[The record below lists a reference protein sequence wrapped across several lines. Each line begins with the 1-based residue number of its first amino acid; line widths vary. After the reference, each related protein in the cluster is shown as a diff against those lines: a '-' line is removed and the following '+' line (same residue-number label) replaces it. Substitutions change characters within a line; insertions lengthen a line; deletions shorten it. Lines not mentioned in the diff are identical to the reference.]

1 MRMTV
6 EECQK
11 SICGLMKR
19 HEALKVKDLNSLSG
33 CQMVQRAHGGAV
45 AIHSE
50 SDEPPY
56 TIREREMREEKQQ
69 IGLTAASLVGRRG
82 MILVDTVSTS
92 SRSFGASPIRKA
104 SPPSSTG
111 FRLSW
116 S

>member
-1 MRMTV
+1 MTV

-92 SRSFGASPIRKA
+92 SRSFGASPIRKT